1 MLPNF
6 TIVICGAI
14 LTVMMLAVAGSGLI
28 TPETRTRIGE
38 MPEVGRPMMQRMISE
53 PAGQAQFAALEVSR
67 RAEEIGRLRDLAP
80 PALVSAPAP
89 AARDGEPVQE
99 PAQEP
104 AKEPTQSVAAEHPDE
119 PTAPAVAAVAVPG
132 AVIVAAVA
140 PAPPPAA
147 TPSALQADGSGKAV
161 AERLPADSGD
171 TPARVDAI
179 EATIPRPGA
188 TGSQVTAALAD
199 TEEVAPQ
206 VAPTVHLGAR
216 LNVRLPRAA
225 RARVGAKAATLARR
239 PVRHAIRRPHRHLH
253 RSLYGLSRLRLP
265 VRTARD
271 AVQIGLGFH
280 GLACP
285 ITHDFRKIADLSD
298 GVMCSTSCRLRAR
311 SYSIG

>member
-53 PAGQAQFAALEVSR
+53 QAAQAQFAALDASR

-89 AARDGEPVQE
+89 AARDGEPAQE
-99 PAQEP
+99 PVQAP
-104 AKEPTQSVAAEHPDE
+104 AKEPIPSVAAEHPDE
-119 PTAPAVAAVAVPG
+119 PAAPTMPTMPTVPAVVTVPAPA
-132 AVIVAAVA
+132 VAAVA
-140 PAPPPAA
+140 PAPPAA
-147 TPSALQADGSGKAV
+147 SPPALQADDKAV
-161 AERLPADSGD
+161 ADRLPADSGD
-171 TPARVDAI
+171 TPAGADAI

-188 TGSQVTAALAD
+188 TGSLATAALAGS
-199 TEEVAPQ
+199 EEVASQVAPQ

-225 RARVGAKAATLARR
+225 RARAGAKAAALARR
-239 PVRHAIRRPHRHLH
+239 PVRHAVRRPHRH
-253 RSLYGLSRLRLP
+253 
-265 VRTARD
+265 
-271 AVQIGLGFH
+271 
-280 GLACP
+280 
-285 ITHDFRKIADLSD
+285 
-298 GVMCSTSCRLRAR
+298 R
-311 SYSIG
+311 SYAVYRGSSYPFGQPGMQYR

>member
-53 PAGQAQFAALEVSR
+53 QAGQAQFAALEVSR
-67 RAEEIGRLRDLAP
+67 RAEEIGCLRDLTP

-89 AARDGEPVQE
+89 PARDGEPVQE
-99 PAQEP
+99 PAQQPAQEP
-104 AKEPTQSVAAEHPDE
+104 AKDPTPSVTAKHPDE
-119 PTAPAVAAVAVPG
+119 PTAPAAPTVAAVTVP
-132 AVIVAAVA
+132 APVIVAAVA

-147 TPSALQADGSGKAV
+147 TPPALQADGSGKAV
-161 AERLPADSGD
+161 ADRPPADSGD
-171 TPARVDAI
+171 IPAGVDATI

-188 TGSQVTAALAD
+188 TGSQATAALAD

-225 RARVGAKAATLARR
+225 RARAGAKAATLARR
-239 PVRHAIRRPHRHLH
+239 PVRHAVRRPHRHLH
-253 RSLYGLSRLRLP
+253 RSY
-265 VRTARD
+265 
-271 AVQIGLGFH
+271 AVYRG
-280 GLACP
+280 
-285 ITHDFRKIADLSD
+285 S
-298 GVMCSTSCRLRAR
+298 
-311 SYSIG
+311 SYPPFGQPGMQYR

>member
-99 PAQEP
+99 PAKEPAHEP
-104 AKEPTQSVAAEHPDE
+104 AKEPTPSVTAEHPHE
-119 PTAPAVAAVAVPG
+119 PTAPTAPAAAAVTVP
-132 AVIVAAVA
+132 APVIVAAVA
-140 PAPPPAA
+140 PAPPPPAA
-147 TPSALQADGSGKAV
+147 MPSAPQADGSGKAV
-161 AERLPADSGD
+161 ADRLPADSGD
-171 TPARVDAI
+171 IPAGVDAI

-188 TGSQVTAALAD
+188 TGSQATAGLAD
-199 TEEVAPQ
+199 TEEVAPS
-206 VAPTVHLGAR
+206 VHLGAR

-239 PVRHAIRRPHRHLH
+239 PVRRAIRRPHRHLH
-253 RSLYGLSRLRLP
+253 RSY
-265 VRTARD
+265 
-271 AVQIGLGFH
+271 AVYRG
-280 GLACP
+280 
-285 ITHDFRKIADLSD
+285 S
-298 GVMCSTSCRLRAR
+298 
-311 SYSIG
+311 SYPFGQPGMPYR

>member
-53 PAGQAQFAALEVSR
+53 PTGQARFAALDVSR

-99 PAQEP
+99 AVQEAVQEP
-104 AKEPTQSVAAEHPDE
+104 VGEPVQAPAKAPTPSVAAEHPDE
-119 PTAPAVAAVAVPG
+119 PAAPTAPAAVAVP
-132 AVIVAAVA
+132 APVIVAA

-147 TPSALQADGSGKAV
+147 SPPAAPPPALQAGGGKAV
-161 AERLPADSGD
+161 AADRLPADSGD
-171 TPARVDAI
+171 TPAGVDAI

-188 TGSQVTAALAD
+188 AGSQATAELAD
-199 TEEVAPQ
+199 TEELAPQ
-206 VAPTVHLGAR
+206 VTPTVHLGAR

-225 RARVGAKAATLARR
+225 RARAGAKAATLARR
-239 PVRHAIRRPHRHLH
+239 PARHAVRRPHRHLH
-253 RSLYGLSRLRLP
+253 RSYAAYRGSSYP
-265 VRTARD
+265 FG
-271 AVQIGLGFH
+271 QPGM
-280 GLACP
+280 P
-285 ITHDFRKIADLSD
+285 FR
-298 GVMCSTSCRLRAR
+298 
-311 SYSIG
+311 